1 MNMDENF
8 IKEVGIQQWK
18 LNDSFQFKN
27 NKIKVNKHI
36 DFSKKEEEFLYTISK
51 SFGLDFAEKDSLKIY
66 KFLIKNNIL
75 IDPDIDKLMK
85 DPDAK
90 REIWNE
96 NS

>member
-51 SFGLDFAEKDSLKIY
+51 SFGLDFVEKDSLKIY

-85 DPDAK
+85 DPDVK
-90 REIWNE
+90 RKIWNE

>member
-1 MNMDENF
+1 MNVDENF

-51 SFGLDFAEKDSLKIY
+51 SFGLDFVEKDSLKIY

-85 DPDAK
+85 DPDVK
-90 REIWNE
+90 RKIWNE

>member
-1 MNMDENF
+1 MNVDENF

-51 SFGLDFAEKDSLKIY
+51 SFGLDFVEKDSLKIY
-66 KFLIKNNIL
+66 KFLMKNNIL
-75 IDPDIDKLMK
+75 IEPDIDKLMK

-90 REIWNE
+90 RKIWKE

>member
-36 DFSKKEEEFLYTISK
+36 DFSKKEEKYLYTIPK
-51 SFGLDFAEKDSLKIY
+51 SFGLDVVEKDSLKIY
-66 KFLIKNNIL
+66 KFLMKNNIL
-75 IDPDIDKLMK
+75 IEPDIDKLMK

-90 REIWNE
+90 RKIWNE